1 MEASPE
7 EKRDDGERQAQG
19 EVYLDGVEMSI
30 RVWRFRDCT
39 VRLEDGGAHERL
51 KRVINLG
58 QLKMRLMLCRT
69 MEPTTVMLCKIG
81 LPTEK
86 YDLQI

>member
-1 MEASPE
+1 MEARPE

-19 EVYLDGVEMSI
+19 EVYLDGIEMSI
-30 RVWRFRDCT
+30 RVRRLGDCT

-51 KRVINLG
+51 KRVEILS
-58 QLKMRLMLCRT
+58 QLISRPMPCRT
-69 MEPTTVMLCKIG
+69 MEPTTVELCKIG
-81 LPTEK
+81 LSTEK